1 MRQCIE
7 RAFDIMVQ
15 RWGILWRPIRNDFRH
30 WSKLLLAVATL
41 HNFCIDVGDAPIRTR
56 ADRDIR
62 EGDSDLI
69 LTNYNDAQTARIEG
83 RTRRNELKQA
93 VERAGVERPST
104 NLNSRA

>member
-1 MRQCIE
+1 MK
-7 RAFDIMVQ
+7 
-15 RWGILWRPIRNDFRH
+15 RWLEDPSGGPYLFTQ
-30 WSKLLLAVATL
+30 SCSAVATL
-41 HNFCIDVGDAPIRTR
+41 HNFCIDVGDTHIRTR
-56 ADRDIR
+56 ADRDNR
-62 EGDSDLI
+62 EGDIDLI